1 MLDWDLIEELAR
13 KIGVPYT
20 NYKKW
25 RHRDSVP
32 HKWRYPL
39 ILASGG
45 VLNINDF
52 IEHDE
57 KKGRAA

>member
-1 MLDWDLIEELAR
+1 MLNWDQIEEFAK

-25 RHRDSVP
+25 RHRNSVP

-39 ILASGG
+39 IMVSSG
-45 VLNINDF
+45 LLSINDF
-52 IEHDE
+52 IVHD
-57 KKGRAA
+57 KKNGRVS